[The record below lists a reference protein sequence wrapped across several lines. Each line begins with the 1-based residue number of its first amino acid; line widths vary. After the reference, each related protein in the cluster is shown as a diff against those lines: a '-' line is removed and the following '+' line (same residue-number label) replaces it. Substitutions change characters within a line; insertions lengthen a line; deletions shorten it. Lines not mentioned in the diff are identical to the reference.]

1 MLVAV
6 TGFGSIWRWRLRRRL
21 GHPNSLRET
30 AYYNTTGVT
39 VSGATRQRPK
49 IIGYA
54 RFNGAGGFDP
64 NHPCRMINRVFESA
78 DPCVWQGQNKLLFKR
93 PLNSPEEPDGFLL
106 VAHSELFGKVN
117 VGSTNWCSDD
127 TWLIALSECADQQEA
142 MLLMTPYGWIRT
154 ELGRFVLES
163 TTTRPWIGCLILTNG
178 E

>member
-1 MLVAV
+1 MLVSV
-6 TGFGSIWRWRLRRRL
+6 TGFGSIWRWRLRKRS
-21 GHPNSLRET
+21 GQTNSLRET

-54 RFNGAGGFDP
+54 RFNGTGGFDP
-64 NHPCRMINRVFESA
+64 NHPSRMINRVFECA

-93 PLNSPEEPDGFLL
+93 RLSAPDTPDAFL
-106 VAHSELFGKVN
+106 VVVRSELFGKLN

-142 MLLMTPYGWIRT
+142 MLLMPAYGWIRT

-163 TTTRPWIGCLILTNG
+163 TTTRPWIGCLRLVNG
-178 E
+178 G